1 MMDRRPFFFKRF
13 ALFHHRSTMKIGTD
27 AIMLA
32 KWVEVS
38 ENDDVLDIG
47 TGCGLIPLMLAQKG
61 IKSADAVEIDRDSY
75 DEAAK
80 NFINSAWKSQLYA
93 INDDIKDYAARCE
106 KKYDLIVSNPPFFFG
121 DNIPEKAKKGLAR
134 HTNTLSYNDLLKSV
148 KRLLK
153 PDGRFA
159 LVLPA
164 IESKTFLKDAENQ
177 GFFLKKEMKIV
188 PIEGKEP
195 NRINMQL
202 VVNQCDEIESEVFV
216 MRKPDHSFTKEYKE
230 FLKDYYLD

>member
-1 MMDRRPFFFKRF
+1 MDCRPFFFKKF
-13 ALFHHRSTMKIGTD
+13 GLFHHRSTMKIGTD
-27 AIMLA
+27 AIILGR
-32 KWVEVS
+32 WVEVS

-47 TGCGLIPLMLAQKG
+47 TGCGLLPLMLAQKG
-61 IKSADAVEIDRDSY
+61 IKSADAVEIDRESFE
-75 DEAAK
+75 EAAQ
-80 NFINSAWKSQLYA
+80 NFSNSAWKSRLSA
-93 INDDIKDYAARCE
+93 INEDVNEYAGRCE
-106 KKYDLIVSNPPFFFG
+106 KKYDLIVSNPPFYFG

-134 HTNTLSYNDLLKSV
+134 HTNTLSYNDLLQSV
-148 KRLLK
+148 KKLIK

-164 IESKTFLKDAENQ
+164 IESKTFLKEAQNQ
-177 GFFLKKEMKIV
+177 GFYLKKQMEIV

-202 VVNQCDEIESEVFV
+202 VVNQVDTIETETFV
-216 MRKPDHSFTKEYKE
+216 LRHKDHAFTKEYKE

>member
-1 MMDRRPFFFKRF
+1 MDQRPFFFKRF

-27 AIMLA
+27 AILLGR
-32 KWVEVS
+32 WVEVN
-38 ENDDVLDIG
+38 ENDEVLDIG
-47 TGCGLIPLMLAQKG
+47 TGCGLLPLMLAQKG
-61 IKSADAVEIDRDSY
+61 IKSADAVEIDHDSFE
-75 DEAAK
+75 EAAQ
-80 NFINSAWKSQLYA
+80 NFSNSAWKSRLFA
-93 INDDIKDYAARCE
+93 INDDVKHYAEHRT
-106 KKYDLIVSNPPFFFG
+106 KKYDLVVSNPPFFFG
-121 DNIPEKAKKGLAR
+121 DNIPEKEKKGLAR
-134 HTNTLSYNDLLKSV
+134 HTNTLSYNDLLVSV
-148 KRLLK
+148 KKLLK

-164 IESKTFLKDAENQ
+164 RESLTFLKDAENQ

-202 VVNQCDEIESEVFV
+202 VVNQADKVESETFV
-216 MRKPDHSFTKEYKE
+216 LRHPDHSFTKEYKE

>member
-1 MMDRRPFFFKRF
+1 MDCRPFFFKKF

-27 AIMLA
+27 AILLA
-32 KWVEVS
+32 RWVEVTA
-38 ENDDVLDIG
+38 NDDVLDIG

-61 IKSADAVEIDRDSY
+61 IKSADAVEIDKDSWE
-75 DEAAK
+75 EAAQ
-80 NFINSAWKSQLYA
+80 NFSNSAWKLRLSA
-93 INDDIKDYAARCE
+93 INADVKVYAAHCE
-106 KKYDLIVSNPPFFFG
+106 KKYDLIVSNPPFYFG

-134 HTNTLSYNDLLKSV
+134 HTNTLGYNDLLASV
-148 KRLLK
+148 KKLLK

-164 IESKTFLKDAENQ
+164 LESKTFLKEAENQ
-177 GFFLKKEMKIV
+177 GFFLQKEMKIV

-202 VVNQCDEIESEVFV
+202 VVNQVDEVESETFV
-216 MRKPDHSFTKEYKE
+216 LRNKDHTFTNYYKD

>member
-1 MMDRRPFFFKRF
+1 MDSRPFFFKKF

-27 AIMLA
+27 AILLA
-32 KWVEVS
+32 RWVEVS
-38 ENDDVLDIG
+38 ADDEVLDIG

-61 IKSADAVEIDRDSY
+61 IKSADAVEIDKDSY
-75 DEAAK
+75 EEAAQ
-80 NFINSAWKSQLYA
+80 NFSNSAWKSQLFA
-93 INDDIKDYAARCE
+93 VNDDVKHYSEVCT

-134 HTNTLSYNDLLKSV
+134 HTNTLSYNDLLISV
-148 KRLLK
+148 KKLLK
-153 PDGRFA
+153 SDGRFA

-164 IESKTFLKDAENQ
+164 RESVTFLKDAENQ
-177 GFFLKKEMKIV
+177 GFYLKKEMKIV

-202 VVNQCDEIESEVFV
+202 VVNQIDKTETEVFV
-216 MRKPDHSFTKEYKE
+216 LRTPDHSFTKDYKE

>member
-1 MMDRRPFFFKRF
+1 MDSRPFFFKKF

-27 AIMLA
+27 AILLA
-32 KWVEVS
+32 RWVEVS
-38 ENDDVLDIG
+38 PDDEVLDIG

-61 IKSADAVEIDRDSY
+61 IKSADAVEIDNDSY
-75 DEAAK
+75 EEAAQ
-80 NFINSAWKSQLYA
+80 NFSNSAWKSQLFA
-93 INDDIKDYAARCE
+93 VNDDVKHYSEVCT

-134 HTNTLSYNDLLKSV
+134 HTNTLSYNDLLVSV
-148 KRLLK
+148 KKLLK
-153 PDGRFA
+153 PDGRFS

-164 IESKTFLKDAENQ
+164 RESKTFLKDAENQ
-177 GFFLKKEMKIV
+177 GFYLKKEMKIV

-202 VVNQCDEIESEVFV
+202 VVNQVDKTESEVFV
-216 MRKPDHSFTKEYKE
+216 LRNQDHSFTKDYKE

>member
-1 MMDRRPFFFKRF
+1 MDQRPFFFKRF

-27 AIMLA
+27 AILLGR
-32 KWVEVS
+32 WVEV
-38 ENDDVLDIG
+38 NGDDEVLDIG
-47 TGCGLIPLMLAQKG
+47 TGCGLLPLMLAQKG
-61 IKSADAVEIDRDSY
+61 IKSADAVEIDQDSY
-75 DEAAK
+75 EEAAQ
-80 NFINSAWKSQLYA
+80 NFSNSAWKSRLFA
-93 INDDIKDYAARCE
+93 VNDDIKRYAENCT
-106 KKYDLIVSNPPFFFG
+106 KKYDLVVSNPPFFFG
-121 DNIPEKAKKGLAR
+121 DNIPEKEKKGLAR
-134 HTNTLSYNDLLKSV
+134 HTNTLSYNDLLISV
-148 KRLLK
+148 KKLLK

-164 IESKTFLKDAENQ
+164 RESLTFLKDAENQ

-202 VVNQCDEIESEVFV
+202 VVNQVDMVESETFV
-216 MRKPDHSFTKEYKE
+216 LRHPDHSFTKEYKE

>member
-1 MMDRRPFFFKRF
+1 MDCRPFFFKKF
-13 ALFHHRSTMKIGTD
+13 GLFHHRSTMKIGTD
-27 AIMLA
+27 AILLSR
-32 KWVEVS
+32 WVEVT

-61 IKSADAVEIDRDSY
+61 IKTADAVEIDRDSY
-75 DEAAK
+75 EEAAQ
-80 NFINSAWKSQLYA
+80 NFINSAWKSRLLA
-93 INDDIKDYAARCE
+93 INDDIKHYSITCG

-121 DNIPEKAKKGLAR
+121 DNIPEKVKKGLAR
-134 HTNTLSYNDLLKSV
+134 HTNTLIYNDLLASV

-153 PDGRFA
+153 PNGRFA

-164 IESKTFLKDAENQ
+164 RESRTFLKDAENQ
-177 GFFLKKEMKIV
+177 GFYIQKEMKIV
-188 PIEGKEP
+188 PVEGKEP

-202 VVNQCDEIESEVFV
+202 VVNQVETIESETFV
-216 MRKPDHSFTKEYKE
+216 LRYHDHSFTKEYKE

>member
-1 MMDRRPFFFKRF
+1 MDCRPFFFKKF

-27 AIMLA
+27 AILLA
-32 KWVEVS
+32 RWVEVTA
-38 ENDDVLDIG
+38 NDDVLDIG

-61 IKSADAVEIDRDSY
+61 IKSADAVEIDKDSCE
-75 DEAAK
+75 EAAQ
-80 NFINSAWKSQLYA
+80 NFSNSAWKLRLSA
-93 INDDIKDYAARCE
+93 INADVKVYAAHCE
-106 KKYDLIVSNPPFFFG
+106 KKYDLIVSNPPFYFG

-134 HTNTLSYNDLLKSV
+134 HTNTLGYNDLLASV
-148 KRLLK
+148 KKLLK

-164 IESKTFLKDAENQ
+164 LESKTFLKEAENQ
-177 GFFLKKEMKIV
+177 SFFLQKEMKIV

-202 VVNQCDEIESEVFV
+202 VVNQVDVIGTETFV
-216 MRKPDHSFTKEYKE
+216 LRNKDHTFTNYYKD

>member
-1 MMDRRPFFFKRF
+1 MDSRPFFFKKF
-13 ALFHHRSTMKIGTD
+13 GLFHHRSTMKIGTD
-27 AIMLA
+27 AIILGR
-32 KWVEVS
+32 WVEVS

-47 TGCGLIPLMLAQKG
+47 TGCGLLPLMLAQKG
-61 IKSADAVEIDRDSY
+61 IKSADAVEIDDESCE
-75 DEAAK
+75 EAAQ
-80 NFINSAWKSQLYA
+80 NFAISAWNSRLSA
-93 INDDIKDYAARCE
+93 INDDVKDYAAKCS
-106 KKYDLIVSNPPFFFG
+106 KKYDLIVSNPPFYFG

-134 HTNTLSYNDLLKSV
+134 HTNTLSYKDLLQSV
-148 KRLLK
+148 KKMLK

-164 IESKTFLKDAENQ
+164 IESKAFLKESENQ

-202 VVNQCDEIESEVFV
+202 VVNQVDKIEIEAFV
-216 MRKPDHSFTKEYKE
+216 LRNQDHSFTKDYKD

>member
-1 MMDRRPFFFKRF
+1 MDSRPFFFKKF
-13 ALFHHRSTMKIGTD
+13 GLFHHRSTMKIGTD
-27 AIMLA
+27 AIILGR
-32 KWVEVS
+32 WVEVS

-47 TGCGLIPLMLAQKG
+47 TGCGLLPLMLAQKG
-61 IKSADAVEIDRDSY
+61 IKSADAVEIDDESCE
-75 DEAAK
+75 EAAQ
-80 NFINSAWKSQLYA
+80 NFANSAWNSRLSA
-93 INDDIKDYAARCE
+93 INNDVKDYAAKCS
-106 KKYDLIVSNPPFFFG
+106 KKYDLIVSNPPFYFG

-134 HTNTLSYNDLLKSV
+134 HTNTLSYKDLLQSV
-148 KRLLK
+148 KKMLK

-164 IESKTFLKDAENQ
+164 IESKTFLKEAENQ

-202 VVNQCDEIESEVFV
+202 VVNQVDKVETETFV
-216 MRKPDHSFTKEYKE
+216 LRNQDHSFTKDYKD
-230 FLKDYYLD
+230 FLKDFYLD

>member
-1 MMDRRPFFFKRF
+1 MDCRPFFFKKF
-13 ALFHHRSTMKIGTD
+13 GLFHHRSTMKIGTD
-27 AIMLA
+27 AILLA
-32 KWVEVS
+32 RWVEVS

-61 IKSADAVEIDRDSY
+61 IKSADAVEIDSDSF
-75 DEAAK
+75 DEASL
-80 NFINSAWKSQLYA
+80 NFRNSAWSAHLNA
-93 INDDIKDYAARCE
+93 FHEDIKEYAKHCV
-106 KKYDLIVSNPPFFFG
+106 KKYDLIVSNPPFYFG
-121 DNIPEKAKKGLAR
+121 NNIPEKAKKGLAR
-134 HTNTLSYNDLLKSV
+134 HTNTLSYSDLLSSV
-148 KRLLK
+148 KKLLK

-164 IESKTFLKDAENQ
+164 VESVTFIKDAENQ
-177 GFFLKKEMKIV
+177 GFFLEKEMKII

-202 VVNQCDEIESEVFV
+202 VVNQVDSVIEETFV
-216 MRKPDHSFTKEYKE
+216 LRNPDRSFTKYYKE

>member
-1 MMDRRPFFFKRF
+1 MDCRPFFFKRF

-27 AIMLA
+27 AILLA
-32 KWVEVS
+32 RWVEVS
-38 ENDDVLDIG
+38 QNDEILDIG

-61 IKSADAVEIDRDSY
+61 IKSADAVEIDKDSFE
-75 DEAAK
+75 EAAQ
-80 NFINSAWKSQLYA
+80 NFHNSAWKSRLFA
-93 INDDIKDYAARCE
+93 INEDIKDYAAHCM

-121 DNIPEKAKKGLAR
+121 DNVPEKAKKELAR
-134 HTNTLSYNDLLKSV
+134 HTNTLSYNDLLVSV
-148 KRLLK
+148 KSLMK
-153 PDGRFA
+153 PYGRFV

-164 IESKTFLKDAENQ
+164 RESRTFLKDAENQ
-177 GFFLKKEMKIV
+177 GFYLKKEMKIV

-202 VVNQCDEIESEVFV
+202 VVNQVDKIESETFV
-216 MRKPDHSFTKEYKE
+216 MRNFDHSFTKDYKE